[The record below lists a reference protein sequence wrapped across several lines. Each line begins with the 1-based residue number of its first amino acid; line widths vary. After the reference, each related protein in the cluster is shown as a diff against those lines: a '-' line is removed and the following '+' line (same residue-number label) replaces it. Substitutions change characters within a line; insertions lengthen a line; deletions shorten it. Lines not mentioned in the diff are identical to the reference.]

1 MIRIVKMHFREE
13 AVENFLRLFW
23 EVYPR
28 ISTFPG
34 CGGVTLLRDKNVPE
48 IFFTY
53 STWKDEASLETYRRS
68 ELFADT
74 WAKTKALFAHRANA
88 WSVEEVKR
96 SAELPIT

>member
-1 MIRIVKMHFREE
+1 MHFREE
-13 AVENFLRLFW
+13 AVESFFRLFW

-34 CGGVTLLRDKNVPE
+34 CGGVKLLRDKNVPE

-53 STWKDEASLETYRRS
+53 STWNDENALEAYRKS

-74 WAKTKALFAHRANA
+74 WARTKALFAHRAAA
-88 WSVEEVKR
+88 WSVDEV
-96 SAELPIT
+96 SAPELRTSRA